1 MSDEN
6 EKKQRSFYEEI
17 QSARSNAD
25 KGREPEFLPARQG
38 RRQVSIKALMERVIG
53 QFVAEY
59 DADTLHEADTETKRI
74 KLILAAADYVMNVES
89 IIVSQAEKADIIQ
102 RVYNELFTY
111 GTLDALFMNPD
122 ITTIVLDGADKI
134 SVRYGHGELTP
145 INPIFD
151 DTEHFTRIINRLL
164 EDSGAALTKEEPLIE
179 TGLIAHGRR
188 ISLSIAAPPI
198 TFQINA
204 DFRLHPVDPPKL
216 DDLVETG
223 VMPPFAAEILAA
235 LMRSAHGVVIVGDTE
250 SGKSTLMGVLARML
264 NGNGMIAVQRAAE
277 LDLPEGAASREVRW
291 LQNGAVSFGRQVADA
306 ITESPRVMIL
316 DEVRA
321 DEAFAIAPLLTAPDA
336 PRQLWAFRG
345 PANSKRL
352 TSALGML
359 ARRAAPDAGE
369 SAVIALYKRL
379 PFVVTMRRREDALQ
393 LHSISEWQFTGGDY
407 PDYVELVEYG
417 ELTGKTPTLP
427 LDLPEGFWTS

>member
-6 EKKQRSFYEEI
+6 ERKQRSFYEEI
-17 QSARSNAD
+17 QSVRANAD
-25 KGREPEFLPARQG
+25 KGREPEFIPARQG
-38 RRQVSIKALMERVIG
+38 RRQVSIKALMERIIG

-59 DADTLHEADTETKRI
+59 DADMLKEADTETKRL
-74 KLILAAADYVMNVES
+74 KLILAAADYVLNVES
-89 IIVSQAEKADIIQ
+89 IIITQAEKADILQ

-111 GTLDALFMNPD
+111 GTLDTLFMNPE
-122 ITTIVLDGADKI
+122 ITTIVLDGADKV

-164 EDSGAALTKEEPLIE
+164 EDSGAVITPEEPLIE

-198 TFQINA
+198 TFQMNV
-204 DFRLHPVDPPKL
+204 DFRLHPVDLPTL
-216 DDLVETG
+216 DDFVQAGRL
-223 VMPPFAAEILAA
+223 ADILAVLA
-235 LMRSAHGVVIVGDTE
+235 QSPHGVVIVGDTE
-250 SGKSTLMGVLARML
+250 SGKSTLLGVLARLLDGDGML
-264 NGNGMIAVQRAAE
+264 AVQRAGE
-277 LDLPEGAASREVRW
+277 LDLPQGAISREVRW
-291 LQNGAVSFGRQVADA
+291 LADGAVSFGQQVAAA
-306 ITESPRVMIL
+306 ITESPQIMIL

-359 ARRAAPDAGE
+359 ARRAAPEAGE
-369 SAVIALYKRL
+369 AAVIALYQRL
-379 PFVVTMRRREDALQ
+379 PFVVTMRRREDTLQ
-393 LHSISEWQFTGGDY
+393 VYSIGEWQFKGGEY
-407 PDYVELVEYG
+407 PDYVELVDYG
-417 ELTGKTPTLP
+417 ELTGKEPMLP
-427 LDLPEGFWTS
+427 LNLPDDFWIV